1 MKNKK
6 KLIIVLS
13 LILFTLGCVC
23 LTGVLVHKKEQ
34 QKIEKELQI
43 KLEEEEKKKRQLT
56 IEDFETGL
64 VNYEY
69 ILLNGEIETNLIR
82 LSIKNISEE
91 DFSLLCNNIN
101 LIMNN
106 FKETKDNISQT
117 EFEFYIY
124 DKTNNSTELSKAN
137 KIIKYSLN
145 EDTYDIYYDIDI
157 PSIKI
162 ADGLLPYEVI
172 SFTNNEL
179 LVSMNTENLTLYD
192 KICQMKTLQEIVM
205 SLNNL
210 TKLDISLKENNI
222 IYKYKNDSSKIE
234 VIETI
239 NL

>member
-222 IYKYKNDSSKIE
+222 IYKYKNDSSIIE

>member
-6 KLIIVLS
+6 KLIIILS
-13 LILFTLGCVC
+13 LILFTLSCVC

-192 KICQMKTLQEIVM
+192 KICQMKTLQEVVM

>member
-43 KLEEEEKKKRQLT
+43 KLEEEKKKRQLT

-210 TKLDISLKENNI
+210 TKLDISLKENSI
-222 IYKYKNDSSKIE
+222 IYKYKNDSSIIE

>member
-1 MKNKK
+1 MCLSSIGGELRNINIDSA
-6 KLIIVLS
+6 IIYLEKSIQLS
-13 LILFTLGCVC
+13 
-23 LTGVLVHKKEQ
+23 
-34 QKIEKELQI
+34 KELDNSFLLYRSSAMLTRAYFS
-43 KLEEEEKKKRQLT
+43 KNDFKRSKDLALA
-56 IEDFETGL
+56 F
-64 VNYEY
+64 
-69 ILLNGEIETNLIR
+69 
-82 LSIKNISEE
+82 
-91 DFSLLCNNIN
+91 IN
-101 LIMNN
+101 
-106 FKETKDNISQT
+106 T
-117 EFEFYIY
+117 E
-124 DKTNNSTELSKAN
+124 NS
-137 KIIKYSLN
+137 YVG
-145 EDTYDIYYDIDI
+145 DDIYYDIDI

-222 IYKYKNDSSKIE
+222 IYKYKNDSSIIE